1 MNKAEYDSKISELAG
16 KPVTMDNIFIGLIFR
31 CSWWEMADY
40 YEVVGKTA
48 KSLKL
53 REIKWETCSAEDAGQ
68 KPDGDPTYRWTRIV
82 RDKEGNPV
90 PERNQFTKEE
100 IIKTVRIKVSEKD
113 GHIWFKSP
121 NYDGAASVSV
131 CTLDYMH
138 MYWD

>member
-31 CSWWEMADY
+31 CSWWGMADY

-68 KPDGDPTYRWTRIV
+68 EPDGDPTYRWTRIV
-82 RDKEGNPV
+82 RDKDGYEEVITDFISKMLFDSCVRTGYI
-90 PERNQFTKEE
+90 TKIE
-100 IIKTVRIKVSEKD
+100 
-113 GHIWFKSP
+113 
-121 NYDGAASVSV
+121 NASLNAI
-131 CTLDYMH
+131 TA
-138 MYWD
+138 

>member
-1 MNKAEYDSKISELAG
+1 MNKVEYDSKISELAG

-31 CSWWEMADY
+31 CSWWGMADY

-68 KPDGDPTYRWTRIV
+68 EPDGDPTYRWTRIV
-82 RDKEGNPV
+82 RDKDGNPV

-113 GHIWFKSP
+113 GYIWFKSP
-121 NYDGAASVSV
+121 NYDGSASVSV
-131 CTLDYMH
+131 CTSDYMH